1 MTPEERIR
9 QLCAVISIEADP
21 EELRSLLQQLEFA
34 LTEYGLDIQNR
45 AIFLSNP
52 PQTSPSFKPSGN

>member
-9 QLCAVISIEADP
+9 QLCAVIAIETDP
-21 EELRSLLQQLEFA
+21 EELRSLLRQLEFA
-34 LTEYGLDIQNR
+34 LTEYGLDVQNR

-52 PQTSPSFKPSGN
+52 PGTSP